1 MSHTTHKVVV
11 TNMSALK
18 AKYDA
23 AGTKKIESAV
33 KKLIAADKRRGLTTV
48 IVALDDAATMKNLKA
63 PRVTVTTPDPHNSK
77 HAKQYKRAI
86 DGVYKAYAPDYLV
99 LLGAIDVIPHQ
110 DLSNPLY
117 TGAPNGDPDPFA
129 FGDLP
134 YACEAAYS
142 QRPEDF
148 IGATRVVGRL
158 PDLTGAQGSPD
169 YLLNLLRQASEW
181 KVFPAADYRK
191 YLGISTEV
199 WKASTDLSLT
209 NIFGSSSD
217 LQISPRAGHRWKPAL
232 INSRAHFINCHG
244 GDTYPNFLGQSSLDE
259 RDMPVSHEAAFVG
272 GKGRIKEG
280 TVAAVECC
288 YGGQLYDPAAVGQAG
303 MCNTYLASGAYGF
316 FASTTVAYGPATGND
331 AADLICQYFLR
342 RVLEGAST
350 GRAALEARQ
359 KFVKVVSPVS
369 PTNLKTLA
377 QFNLYGDPSIAP
389 VVAAS
394 PHIAV
399 GSKDAMVAKGLR
411 GMAGASGALLPKTG
425 SADAKALQD
434 TEAQQ
439 RSERRDKLRV
449 EGLVLTQTHSVA
461 NHGQSAPSIAMQ
473 ASLQKFARQFN
484 LTPSGMLSFI
494 VPAPPAAKSAA
505 RPKSPLGGA
514 LRGMSKNVASSST
527 DADSSSSGTT
537 VFHVIIGTKK
547 PITNF
552 ATTNT
557 SSGGQTRGGLQ
568 AKTPVGGSVAK
579 NVNRGASGDA
589 ASPAHV
595 VPKFFVLEA
604 KEVNGT
610 IVAVSELHS
619 K

>member
-1 MSHTTHKVVV
+1 MSNITNKVIV

-18 AKYDA
+18 AKYDT

-33 KKLIAADKRRGLTTV
+33 KKLVLADKRRGLTT
-48 IVALDDAATMKNLKA
+48 IFIGLDDAATMKKLKA
-63 PRVTVTTPDPHNSK
+63 PRVTVTTPDLQNSK

-110 DLSNPLY
+110 DLLNPLY
-117 TGAPNGDPDPFA
+117 TGAPDGDPDPFA
-129 FGDLP
+129 FGDVP
-134 YACEAAYS
+134 YACEAPYS

-148 IGATRVVGRL
+148 IGVTRVVGRL

-169 YLLNLLRQASEW
+169 YLLNLLRRASEW
-181 KVFPAADYRK
+181 KALPAAEYRK

-199 WKASTDLSLT
+199 WKDSTDLSLT
-209 NIFGSSSD
+209 NIFGSSSN
-217 LQISPRAGHRWKPAL
+217 LQLSPRAGHRWKAAL

-244 GDTYPNFLGQSSLDE
+244 GDTYPNFLGQSSLDGRE
-259 RDMPVSHEAAFVG
+259 MPVSHEAAYVG
-272 GKGRIKEG
+272 GAGKIKEG

-288 YGGQLYDPAAVGQAG
+288 YGGQLYDPVAVGQAG
-303 MCNTYLASGAYGF
+303 MCNTYLANGAYGF

-342 RVLEGAST
+342 LVIDGAST

-359 KFVKVVSPVS
+359 MFVKTASPIS

-399 GSKDAMVAKGLR
+399 GSKNAMVAKGLR

-434 TEAQQ
+434 TEAHH
-439 RSERRDKLRV
+439 RAERRDKLRV
-449 EGLVLTQTHSVA
+449 EGLVMTQTQAVA
-461 NHGQSAPSIAMQ
+461 NHDQSAPSPAVQDSM
-473 ASLQKFARQFN
+473 QKFARQFN
-484 LTPSGMLSFI
+484 LTPSAMLSFN
-494 VPAPPAAKSAA
+494 VPAPPAAKSATL
-505 RPKSPLGGA
+505 PKSPLGGS
-514 LRGMSKNVASSST
+514 LRGITKNVASPST
-527 DADSSSSGTT
+527 DAASSASGTT
-537 VFHVIIGTKK
+537 AFHVIIGVKK
-547 PITNF
+547 PN
-552 ATTNT
+552 ASPAAT

-579 NVNRGASGDA
+579 NVNRGAAGEA
-589 ASPAHV
+589 IPPAHI